1 VARRQSV
8 EDRAERVPVA
18 MPAESR
24 AAAWLREF
32 RPSGAVLAALG
43 LVVAALVVLAPSLK
57 TFFEQRQE
65 IARLEAEVAA
75 AQQQVDE
82 LGAEITRWSDPA
94 YVESQ
99 ARDRLYYVFPGE
111 RSYLV
116 VGDEGA
122 SAQSDQLPI
131 SDEIQTTRID
141 WLRSLLG
148 SVYAAGLTDLPPE
161 QLADEGMIDSP
172 RQQGD
177 G

>member
-1 VARRQSV
+1 MARETAGR
-8 EDRAERVPVA
+8 ERDPVGA
-18 MPAESR
+18 PAQSR

-32 RPSGAVLAALG
+32 RPNGAALVALG

-57 TFFEQRQE
+57 TFFEQRQQ

-75 AQQQVDE
+75 AQTEVDE
-82 LGAEITRWSDPA
+82 LGAEISRWADPV
-94 YVESQ
+94 YVEAQ

-116 VGDEGA
+116 VGEQGRSESSDE
-122 SAQSDQLPI
+122 LPI

-141 WLRSLLG
+141 WLHSLLG
-148 SVYAAGLTDLPPE
+148 SVFEAGLTDLPPDE
-161 QLADEGMIDSP
+161 LADEGMLDSP
-172 RQQGD
+172 VLG